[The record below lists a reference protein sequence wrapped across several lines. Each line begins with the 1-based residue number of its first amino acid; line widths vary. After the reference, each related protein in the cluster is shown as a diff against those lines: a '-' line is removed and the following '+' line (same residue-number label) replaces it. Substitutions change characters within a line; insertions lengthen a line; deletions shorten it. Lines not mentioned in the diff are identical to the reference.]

1 MHARVL
7 VIEDDP
13 ASLELL
19 KYLLE
24 AAGHVVRVARD
35 GLAGLQAALEDE
47 HELILCD
54 LQLPH
59 LSGFEIIA
67 RLREN
72 AYRSTVPVIAVTA
85 FSMPGDRD
93 AALAAGFAEYL
104 TKPIDPETFVESI
117 NRFLASGLLAGS
129 S

>member
-1 MHARVL
+1 MHARIL
-7 VIEDDP
+7 IIEDDP

-24 AAGHVVRVARD
+24 TAGHVVRVARD
-35 GLAGLQAALEDE
+35 GLAGLQAALADE

-59 LSGFEIIA
+59 LSGYEIIA
-67 RLREN
+67 RLREDTN
-72 AYRSTVPVIAVTA
+72 RSTVPVIAVTA
-85 FSMPGDRD
+85 YSMPGDRD

-104 TKPIDPETFVESI
+104 TKPVDPETFVETI
-117 NRFLASGLLAGS
+117 NQFLASGRIAGAP
-129 S
+129 